1 MVELIEE
8 EDKRSAQEER
18 KQKLKNRLKQS
29 GG

>member
-8 EDKRSAQEER
+8 EDKKAAQEER